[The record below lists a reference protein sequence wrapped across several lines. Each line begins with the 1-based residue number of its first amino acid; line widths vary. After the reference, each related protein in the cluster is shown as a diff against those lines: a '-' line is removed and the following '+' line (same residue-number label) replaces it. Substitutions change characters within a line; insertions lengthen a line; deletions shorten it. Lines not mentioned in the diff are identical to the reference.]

1 MFASGESDS
10 AYFTASKP
18 RMYEGRFP
26 ALFEN
31 LKKKILVI
39 NLNRDQVI

>member
-1 MFASGESDS
+1 MFASEESDN
-10 AYFTASKP
+10 AYFTASNP

-31 LKKKILVI
+31 LKKILVI
-39 NLNRDQVI
+39 NLNHDQVV